1 MNGSSSPARVMIIGV
16 AGRMGQ
22 EVLRAVNSAEGLEA
36 VAGVD
41 VHADLSTVVDAGAY
55 PGLQL
60 FEDTSQA
67 IKTTSPD
74 VAVDFTNAESCM
86 QNVSTLASDG
96 IHIVIGTTGLSDS
109 DVSAIRDLTRKN
121 NIGVM
126 IAPNFALGAALLMH
140 LSRISSPYFEYV
152 DVHEMHHENKID
164 SPSGTAMAIV
174 RHIEEGGNG
183 FKRPKSQKDLVPG
196 SRGGDYKDITVFSS
210 RMPGRVAHH
219 EVTFGTL
226 GQTLSIRHDSIN
238 RESFMP
244 GVLLAIRHVLENNG
258 LIVGLE
264 NLLEL

>member
-1 MNGSSSPARVMIIGV
+1 MNDSSSPTRVMVIGV

-22 EVLRAVNSAEGLEA
+22 EVLRAVTAAEDLEA

-41 VHADLSTVVDAGAY
+41 VLNDLSTVIDVGAY

-60 FEDTSQA
+60 FKDVSQA
-67 IKTTSPD
+67 MKTTSPD
-74 VAVDFTNAESCM
+74 VAVDFTNVESCM
-86 QNVSTLASDG
+86 NNVGIMALAG
-96 IHIVIGTTGLSDS
+96 IHIVIGTTGLADA
-109 DVSAIRDLTRKN
+109 DVSAINDLAIKSK
-121 NIGVM
+121 IGVM

-140 LSRISSPYFEYV
+140 LSKISAPYFEYV
-152 DVHEMHHENKID
+152 DVHEAHHENKID

-174 RHIEEGGNG
+174 RHIENNGNG

-196 SRGGDYKDITVFSS
+196 SRGGDYKNITVFSS
-210 RMPGRVAHH
+210 RMPGKVAHH

-226 GQTLSIRHDSIN
+226 GQTLTIRHDSIN

-244 GVLLAIRHVLENNG
+244 GVLLAIRHVLDNNG